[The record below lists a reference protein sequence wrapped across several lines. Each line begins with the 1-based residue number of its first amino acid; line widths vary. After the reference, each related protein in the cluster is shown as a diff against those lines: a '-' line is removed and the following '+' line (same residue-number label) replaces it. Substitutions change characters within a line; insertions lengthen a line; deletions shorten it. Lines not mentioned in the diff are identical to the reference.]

1 MILLD
6 SLLSVNENKEL
17 NKGFQLCPA
26 FLLEFILESIKFTM
40 SGGEGKGTEQVRLI
54 LSMWTV
60 NSKILYPLKGSSV
73 IFLIQVTVYPT
84 NQVVIV
90 EMQARK
96 SCF

>member
-6 SLLSVNENKEL
+6 SLLGVNENKEL

-54 LSMWTV
+54 LSM
-60 NSKILYPLKGSSV
+60 
-73 IFLIQVTVYPT
+73 
-84 NQVVIV
+84 
-90 EMQARK
+90 
-96 SCF
+96 